1 MRKVDVAIIGAGSGG
16 LTVAYTARGFGKSV
30 LMIDKNLP
38 GGECTW
44 AGCIPSKALIN
55 QANDIYTAGKY
66 AEFVVNTELVM
77 DKVRGIIENVY
88 QGESIDVLKKDGID
102 FLQGAGRFVA
112 ANRLEVL
119 GEEIEA
125 KKIFICTGSSP
136 MVPPIEGVDKIEIL
150 TNENFFLQKQLPKSI
165 LVLGGGA
172 IGVELSQAMN
182 RLGVQVQLIEMAD
195 QILPRED
202 EKVVSLL
209 RKELEREGLLI
220 HTSAKAVKVYEEE
233 GKVKLQ
239 LSTSTGMKVVEGDRI
254 LFALGRVPNVMHL
267 DLEKAGIAYTK
278 KGITVN
284 PNMETTAK
292 GVYAV
297 GDVAGSYM
305 FSHIANA
312 QGIRA
317 VQNAILPINKKMDY
331 TNVSWCTFTSPE
343 LATAGLTEKEAR
355 ERYGNSIRVYE
366 YPYGNIDRAKTKEGS
381 FGMVKLIL
389 KQNGKVLGCTILGER
404 AGEIISEVQ
413 VVKTLGINFGK
424 LANVIHPY
432 PTYSEVL
439 NKIGKKVLVDNLW
452 NLPVVRWVKK

>member
-1 MRKVDVAIIGAGSGG
+1 
-16 LTVAYTARGFGKSV
+16 
-30 LMIDKNLP
+30 
-38 GGECTW
+38 
-44 AGCIPSKALIN
+44 
-55 QANDIYTAGKY
+55 
-66 AEFVVNTELVM
+66 
-77 DKVRGIIENVY
+77 
-88 QGESIDVLKKDGID
+88 
-102 FLQGAGRFVA
+102 
-112 ANRLEVL
+112 
-119 GEEIEA
+119 
-125 KKIFICTGSSP
+125 
-136 MVPPIEGVDKIEIL
+136 
-150 TNENFFLQKQLPKSI
+150 
-165 LVLGGGA
+165 
-172 IGVELSQAMN
+172 
-182 RLGVQVQLIEMAD
+182 
-195 QILPRED
+195 
-202 EKVVSLL
+202 
-209 RKELEREGLLI
+209 
-220 HTSAKAVKVYEEE
+220 
-233 GKVKLQ
+233 
-239 LSTSTGMKVVEGDRI
+239 
-254 LFALGRVPNVMHL
+254 MHL
-267 DLEKAGIAYTK
+267 DLEKAGVAYSK
-278 KGITVN
+278 KGVTVN

-317 VQNAILPINKKMDY
+317 AQNAILPINKKMDY

-343 LATAGLTEKEAR
+343 LATAGLSEKEAR
-355 ERYGNSIRVYE
+355 ERYGDSIRVYE